1 MTHGAHGAVA
11 INADNTV
18 TYTPAANYNG
28 TDSFTYVAKDAA
40 NALSGSATVTVTI
53 TAVNDVPSFTKGGNQ
68 TVAQN
73 APAQTV
79 SGWATAISAGPADE
93 SAQVLNFIVSN
104 NNNALF
110 SAQPSV
116 SASGALTYTPAT
128 GASGSATVTVQIHD
142 NGGVANGGVDTSAS
156 QFFTITVTG
165 PPTLTINDV
174 SVVEGNSGTTL
185 VVFTVTLNPAAA
197 ANVTVAYQTLSGTAT
212 AGRDF
217 QVASGTLTFTPGQ
230 VTKNITVNVIGE
242 TDQGIERDLHRPPV
256 LADNAVI
263 GDSDGLG
270 TIIDD
275 DQTPECSRCSRRR
288 SARAIPARRSMTFA
302 IMPTNGNADTMTVD
316 YRTIPGAVDRGRC
329 GLRRDQRHGRL
340 PGGNRRI
347 RSSSPF
353 R

>member
-1 MTHGAHGAVA
+1 MLANDTDVDTGDTKAVASVTQGAHGAVT

-18 TYTPAANYNG
+18 TYTPAADYNG

-104 NNNALF
+104 SNNALF
-110 SAQPSV
+110 SAQPAV
-116 SASGALTYTPAT
+116 SATGALTYTPAT

-174 SVVEGNSGTTL
+174 SVVEGNSGTTPA
-185 VVFTVTLNPAAA
+185 VFTVTLNPAAA

-212 AGRDF
+212 AGR
-217 QVASGTLTFTPGQ
+217 
-230 VTKNITVNVIGE
+230 
-242 TDQGIERDLHRPPV
+242 
-256 LADNAVI
+256 
-263 GDSDGLG
+263 GL
-270 TIIDD
+270 
-275 DQTPECSRCSRRR
+275 P
-288 SARAIPARRSMTFA
+288 
-302 IMPTNGNADTMTVD
+302 
-316 YRTIPGAVDRGRC
+316 
-329 GLRRDQRHGRL
+329 GRL
-340 PGGNRRI
+340 GHA
-347 RSSSPF
+347 
-353 R
+353 